1 MDHKDLADLKFAV
14 GLLENPSVGAKI
26 ANAVGSPVEKAMA
39 MLPHKAH
46 VAIGSAVQK
55 AVHAALKLALKTLRD
70 KPDAGKVGRAAS
82 ADWWHLAASAAT
94 GGVGGA
100 FGLAALALELPL
112 TTSLILRSI
121 ADVARSEGADLH
133 EVQTQLECVQVLAF
147 GGPSR
152 SDDGTD
158 VGYFVAREALAK
170 AVADAAA
177 HIARHGVQKEAAP
190 AVLRLVLQ
198 VAQRYSITVTEK
210 AAAQLVPL
218 IGAAGGAVVNTVFMD
233 HFQSVARGHFILR
246 RLELRHGPQIVREHY
261 LRLQAE
267 GSSRPGLAQRHGREI
282 RQGSVD
288 LGPR

>member
-1 MDHKDLADLKFAV
+1 MDDQDLADLRFAV
-14 GLLENPSVGAKI
+14 SLLENPSVGAKI
-26 ANAVGSPVEKAMA
+26 ANAVGSPLEKAMA
-39 MLPHKAH
+39 MLPDKAH
-46 VAIGSAVQK
+46 AAIGSAVQK
-55 AVHAALKLALKTLRD
+55 AVHAALKLALKTLRG
-70 KPDAGKVGRAAS
+70 KPAHKGGHPPAS

-100 FGLAALALELPL
+100 WGLAALAVELPL

-121 ADVARSEGADLH
+121 ADVARSEGADLQD
-133 EVQTQLECVQVLAF
+133 VQTQLECVQVLAF

-177 HIARHGVQKEAAP
+177 HIARHGVQQEAAP
-190 AVLRLVLQ
+190 ALLRLVLQ

-233 HFQSVARGHFILR
+233 HFQGVARGHFILR
-246 RLELRHGPQIVREHY
+246 RLEARHGLQAVQQQY
-261 LRLQAE
+261 LRVQAE
-267 GSSRPGLAQRHGREI
+267 GSKRPGLGQRHGSNLLSKE
-282 RQGSVD
+282 
-288 LGPR
+288 